1 MMREEDKGGN
11 NIMMEVVE
19 EEGKWWW
26 GGGRGRNDN
35 EDDEEGNARAWGG
48 LIKQSQL
55 WVGGWTTEQSYG
67 SAPFYFIFGL
77 VYP

>member
-1 MMREEDKGGN
+1 
-11 NIMMEVVE
+11 MMEVVE

-55 WVGGWTTEQSYG
+55 WVVGEQQSR
-67 SAPFYFIFGL
+67 AILFYFWSYL
-77 VYP
+77 SLDT